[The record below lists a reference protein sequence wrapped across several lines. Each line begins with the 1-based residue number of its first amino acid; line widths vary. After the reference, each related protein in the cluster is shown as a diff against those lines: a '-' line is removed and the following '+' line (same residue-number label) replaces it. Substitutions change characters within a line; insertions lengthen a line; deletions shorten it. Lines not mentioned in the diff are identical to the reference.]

1 MESSKKLCLVLFKQ
15 TKKKKTFVFLSFS
28 GDILSEVKIFL
39 SASLFAEN
47 TAPWMFTF

>member
-15 TKKKKTFVFLSFS
+15 TKKTFVFLSFS

>member
-15 TKKKKTFVFLSFS
+15 QQKKTFVFLSFS
-28 GDILSEVKIFL
+28 GDILSEVKIFF